1 MRFTPWL
8 LTSLQYK
15 IKLPKGNFNLIFQK
29 EINYGKQYES
39 QIGQVKLEMHP
50 AAVAAT
56 IRLKAATTEQI
67 MGKVNK

>member
-39 QIGQVKLEMHP
+39 QLTK
-50 AAVAAT
+50 
-56 IRLKAATTEQI
+56 
-67 MGKVNK
+67 